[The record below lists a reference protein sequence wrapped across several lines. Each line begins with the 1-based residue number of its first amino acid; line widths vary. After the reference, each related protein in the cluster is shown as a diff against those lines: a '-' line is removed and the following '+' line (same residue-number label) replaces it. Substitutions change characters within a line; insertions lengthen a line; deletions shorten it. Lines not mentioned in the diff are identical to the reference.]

1 MMLLGPRTDC
11 MPQAS
16 RHQCLIYEGSPSG
29 YLPGLATAIRQHLN
43 DQYRCLYLH
52 NPAVVGEMRS
62 LLLAGGTDIG
72 QLITQGQLVLS
83 SGTDHL
89 RDGRFQIDRMMTMLK
104 KAVED
109 AITDG
114 YRGLFATGDM
124 TWEFGPDKDFS
135 KLVEYEW
142 QLEDLFREQPALSGI
157 CQYHVDTLPAEV
169 LRQGLVTHSSLYL
182 NATLSRLNPY
192 YVKRECFPAQ
202 PLNAPAL
209 DAAIRDLCRM
219 PEALLLRA
227 LPPGYF

>member
-1 MMLLGPRTDC
+1 
-11 MPQAS
+11 MPQAA
-16 RHQCLIYEGSPSG
+16 RHQCLVYDGSPSVS
-29 YLPGLATAIRQHLN
+29 LPGLATAIQQHLHE
-43 DQYRCLYLH
+43 QYRCLYLH
-52 NPAVVGEMRS
+52 SPAMVAEMRS
-62 LLLAGGTDIG
+62 LLLAGGTDVT
-72 QLITQGQLVLS
+72 QLVTQGRLVLS
-83 SGTDHL
+83 SGSDHL
-89 RDGRFQIDRMMTMLK
+89 LDGRFHIERMMTMLK
-104 KAVED
+104 NAVND
-109 AITDG
+109 ALRDG

-124 TWEFGPDKDFS
+124 SWEFGPDKDFS

-192 YVKRECFPAQ
+192 YVKRESFPAQ

>member
-1 MMLLGPRTDC
+1 MLS
-11 MPQAS
+11 AS
-16 RHQCLIYEGSPSG
+16 RHQCLLYNGSPSTS
-29 YLPGLATAIRQHLN
+29 LPALATGIRQHLN

-52 NPAVVGEMRS
+52 SPAMVAEMRS
-62 LLLAGGTDIG
+62 LLLIGGTDVT
-72 QLITQGQLVLS
+72 QLVTQGRLVLS
-83 SGTDHL
+83 SESDHL
-89 RDGRFQIDRMMTMLK
+89 LDGRFHIDRMMTMLK
-104 KAVED
+104 NAVND
-109 AITDG
+109 ALKDG

-124 TWEFGPDKDFS
+124 TWEFGPEKDFS

-142 QLEDLFREQPALSGI
+142 QLEDLFREQSALSGI

-192 YVKRECFPAQ
+192 YVKRESFPAQ